1 MYKVK
6 CTTCKKLLSSTKPA
20 ERLGAHPASYCGS
33 RSRGEGAETCNCP
46 THLQVV
52 RGAVTVLPLAF
63 MAHTETTLHKPHTA
77 QSCEKEEYREG
88 REDFGG
94 KTTWEIFR
102 IKRKMRYENYIK
114 TDLRM

>member
-6 CTTCKKLLSSTKPA
+6 CTKCKKLLSSSKPA

-33 RSRGEGAETCNCP
+33 RSRGEAADTCNCT

-52 RGAVTVLPLAF
+52 HGAATLLPLAF
-63 MAHTETTLHKPHTA
+63 VVHKETTLHSPHTA
-77 QSCEKEEYREG
+77 QSCEKEEYKECTG
-88 REDFGG
+88 DFGG

-114 TDLRM
+114 KDLRM

>member
-6 CTTCKKLLSSTKPA
+6 CTKCKKLLSSSKPA
-20 ERLGAHPASYCGS
+20 ERLGAHPASYRGS
-33 RSRGEGAETCNCP
+33 RSRGEAADT

-52 RGAVTVLPLAF
+52 HGAATVLPLAF
-63 MAHTETTLHKPHTA
+63 VARIETTIHSLHTA
-77 QSCEKEEYREG
+77 QSCETEEYKECTG
-88 REDFGG
+88 DFGG

-102 IKRKMRYENYIK
+102 IKRKMGYENYIK